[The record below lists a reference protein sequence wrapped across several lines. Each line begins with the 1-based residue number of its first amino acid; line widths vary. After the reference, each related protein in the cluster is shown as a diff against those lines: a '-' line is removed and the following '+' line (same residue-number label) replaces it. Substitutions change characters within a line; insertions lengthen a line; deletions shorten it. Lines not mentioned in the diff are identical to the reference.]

1 MRKVVISLALFAL
14 LVAGVFGSDKI
25 LVYISGPE
33 KLVSAVEAA
42 FEKKNGDVVDVYH
55 TGSGPLQQKVFTE
68 MMAGSI
74 QADIIWG
81 AEPLMYYSLK
91 NAGVLQVYY
100 PEHYDLLPDG
110 LKMGDGYFTATGV
123 RYGTLIV
130 NNTKLSKEEFPVSWA
145 DLKREDFRDQLAMAD
160 ASQSAMAFAL
170 FAALLKVDGGA
181 GILQMMGENGV
192 FVTKMNMD
200 AISVVQSG
208 EKSVCI
214 APSDGAYRLIKSDRS
229 KGLTSSLSICWPS
242 EGAFVIQRP
251 IALVKKSRSERQL
264 DTAKRFMDFALSEE
278 CQRLSAQFGFETV
291 RNDLDFVLFENMNK
305 LSVDWQ
311 ALWINQDE
319 ILEEY
324 SEWFM

>member
-1 MRKVVISLALFAL
+1 MRKVGFILILVVLVVVSVIA
-14 LVAGVFGSDKI
+14 SDKI

-42 FEKKNGDVVDVYH
+42 FEKKYGDVVDVYH

-91 NAGVLQVYY
+91 DAGALQVYY
-100 PEHYDLLPDG
+100 PEYYDRLTEE
-110 LKMGDGYFTATGV
+110 LKAGEGYFTATGV
-123 RYGTLIV
+123 RYGTMIV
-130 NNTKLSKEEFPVSWA
+130 NNTLLSDEELPVSWA
-145 DLKREDFRDQLAMAD
+145 DLKSDVFQDGIAMAD

-181 GILQMMGENGV
+181 DILRSMSENGV

-251 IALVKKSRSERQL
+251 IALVKKSRSEGKTE
-264 DTAKRFMDFALSEE
+264 TAKRFMDFALSEE
-278 CQRLSAQFGFETV
+278 CQKLSSEFGFETV
-291 RNDLDFVLFENMNK
+291 RSDLDFVLFENIHKMN
-305 LSVDWQ
+305 VDWHE
-311 ALWINQDE
+311 LWVNQDE
-319 ILEEY
+319 ILEDY